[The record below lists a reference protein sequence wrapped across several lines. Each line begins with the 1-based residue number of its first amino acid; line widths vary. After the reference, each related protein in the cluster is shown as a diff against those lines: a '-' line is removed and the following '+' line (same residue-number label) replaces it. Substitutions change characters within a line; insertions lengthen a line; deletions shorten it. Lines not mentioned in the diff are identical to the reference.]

1 MRLIH
6 RMSKV
11 VKQSASLLVVAPP
24 NKVLFMRRPSHGS
37 YPSAHVFPGGVL
49 EPEDPHLSYCALRET
64 YEETGL
70 LISPQGGSKPQLHTV
85 GTETY
90 QDALRAIGTNPDHY
104 DWTNPQ
110 SIGLTPLSQ
119 WITPPHNKKR
129 FATQF
134 YLYHAPHAFDL
145 QNVKSSE
152 VDMIEWL
159 SPDQA
164 LSKFR
169 SGAISMMPPQFYL
182 MTALSEKGTE
192 GAVRSLSDRTFAP
205 FLKKK
210 HPDGRVELD
219 WGKGEAGILSVDKAS
234 GQVTNIEYI
243 RSRI

>member
-1 MRLIH
+1 
-6 RMSKV
+6 MSKV
-11 VKQSASLLVVAPP
+11 IKQSASLLVIAPA

-49 EPEDPHLSYCALRET
+49 EPDDPHLTYCALRET

-70 LISPQGGSKPQLHTV
+70 LISPQGGSKPQLHRV
-85 GTETY
+85 GMGSYEE
-90 QDALRAIGTNPDHY
+90 ALRASGTNPAHY

-110 SIGLTPLSQ
+110 ALGLTPLSQ

-145 QNVKSSE
+145 QDVRSSE

-159 SPDQA
+159 SPDEA
-164 LSKFR
+164 LSQFKH
-169 SGAISMMPPQFYL
+169 GNLSMLPPQFYL
-182 MTALSEKGTE
+182 MTALSEKGTQDTIT
-192 GAVRSLSDRTFAP
+192 SLSQRVFAP

-210 HPDGRVELD
+210 HPDGRIELD
-219 WGKGEAGILSVDKAS
+219 WGKGETGVLSVDKAS
-234 GQVTNIEYI
+234 GQVTNIDYI
-243 RSRI
+243 RPKI